1 MEKETIYE
9 LVINEND
16 ETGVDYIALVDQ
28 PAIES
33 NWIAFNKQEVKQQF
47 TIQDE
52 DKRIISGYLMKAD
65 FPIVRVNDKN
75 EKFHV
80 VFRPKTVFDI
90 ALKYMENGFNSNTN
104 LNHDKST
111 LAEGVFLFESR
122 IIDKGRGSLAP
133 KGFEDAPDGSWWG
146 SMYVNNDEIWKQIKQ
161 GEFRGF
167 SVEGN
172 FLQGQ
177 PKEMESEIIEEI
189 KELIKDFVA

>member
-1 MEKETIYE
+1 METIYE
-9 LVINEND
+9 LIINEED

-33 NWIAFNKQEVKQQF
+33 NWIAFNKQEVKEQF

-52 DKRIISGYLMKAD
+52 EKRIISGYLMKAD
-65 FPIVRVNDKN
+65 FPIVRLDENN

-90 ALKYMENGFNSNTN
+90 ALKYMQNGFNSNTN

-122 IIDKGRGSLAP
+122 IIDKDRGSLAP
-133 KGFEDAPDGSWWG
+133 KGFEDAPDGSWFG
-146 SMYVNNDEIWKQIKQ
+146 SMYVKNDEIWKQIKQ

-172 FLQGQ
+172 FLQSQ
-177 PKEMESEIIEEI
+177 PKEMEADIIEEV
-189 KELIKDFVA
+189 KQLIKDFCK